1 MRTLA
6 YELGPT
12 GIRVNAVSAGAV
24 STPSARVLP
33 NFRQVQAAMAAM
45 TFIRRNVG
53 ADDVANA
60 VSFLLSDES
69 AGISGE
75 ILQVN
80 GGLRHGLSLVH

>member
-1 MRTLA
+1 
-6 YELGPT
+6 
-12 GIRVNAVSAGAV
+12 
-24 STPSARVLP
+24 
-33 NFRQVQAAMAAM
+33 MAAM